1 MVKVHSRCQTQF
13 EELQT
18 VTNRDRNDECLVSV
32 FVAEELKIVY
42 FLLWL
47 IDKNLG
53 SQKSV
58 SH

>member
-18 VTNRDRNDECLVSV
+18 VTNWDRNDECLVSV

-53 SQKSV
+53 SQKAV

>member
-13 EELQT
+13 EELRT